1 MAKKEPSPARPSLI
15 GRLAYWL
22 AVLGIW
28 GAVLLIGVVAWYAYD
43 LPDVDAPGAPR
54 PRPALL
60 LHYADGSPLARF
72 GDLYGAEVALDE
84 LPPVMPQAV
93 LAIEDRRFR
102 WHFGIDLIGLA
113 RAAVAN
119 LRAGRIVQGGS
130 TITQQLAKN
139 LFLKPE
145 RTIKRKVQ
153 EVLLA
158 FWLEANFSKDEI
170 LTLYLNRVYLG
181 AGTYGVEAAAQRYFG
196 LSARRL
202 SLGQAAL
209 LAGLLKA
216 PTRYAPTT
224 SPRRARG
231 RAQVVLASMVRSG
244 AISQAQATTA
254 GQRLAGLRP
263 PRKLP
268 ARTRTGRY
276 AADWIVEQVS
286 GYSGHARRDISVTT
300 TLDAGL
306 QKLAERVIE
315 SQLAAAGK
323 RLAVSQAALV
333 AMSPAGAVRALVGG
347 RDYRLSQF
355 NRASQAR
362 RQPGSTFKL
371 FVYLAGLEAG
381 LKPETQM
388 RDEPLTVAG
397 WSPRN
402 YSGKYAGP
410 VSLTQAFARSINT
423 VAVKVAERAGRRRV
437 VEAAARLGVTS
448 PLPAHPSTAL
458 GTVGISLLEMTT
470 AYATVAAGGRGVW
483 SHGISTISEIGGARI
498 HRRSGSGPGRVM
510 APGVAADLDAMLR
523 AAVAEGGGRAARLS
537 IATAGKTGTSQG
549 HRDAWFIGY
558 AGDLV
563 TGVWVGNDDEKAMKR
578 VTGAGLPA
586 RIWRAFMA
594 RAAVATPAEG
604 RAAKAGRP
612 VAPATVVPDAAGR

>member
-1 MAKKEPSPARPSLI
+1 MAKKPTTPDRPGLI

-22 AVLGIW
+22 VVLGIW
-28 GAVLLIGVVAWYAYD
+28 SAVALIGVVAWYAYD
-43 LPDVDAPGAPR
+43 LPDVDGPGAPK
-54 PRPALL
+54 PRPAVLI
-60 LHYADGSPLARF
+60 HYADGSPLARF
-72 GDLYGAEVALDE
+72 GDLYGTEVALDE

-102 WHFGIDLIGLA
+102 WHFGIDLIGLV

-119 LRAGRIVQGGS
+119 FKAGRIVQGGS

-145 RTIKRKVQ
+145 RTIKRKAQ

-158 FWLEANFSKDEI
+158 LWLEAHFSKDEI

-196 LSARRL
+196 ISARRL

-216 PTRYAPTT
+216 PTRYAPTS
-224 SPRRARG
+224 SPRRARA
-231 RAQVVLASMVRSG
+231 RAKVVLASMVRSG
-244 AISQAQATTA
+244 AITKAQATKA
-254 GQRLAGLRP
+254 GQSLANLRA
-263 PRKLP
+263 RRQRP
-268 ARTRTGRY
+268 ARARAGRY
-276 AADWIVEQVS
+276 AADWIVEQVP
-286 GYSGHARRDISVTT
+286 GYSGHARRDIVVTT
-300 TLDAGL
+300 TLDAEL
-306 QKLAERVIE
+306 QELAERVVE
-315 SQLAAAGK
+315 SQLAADGK
-323 RLAVSQAALV
+323 RLAASQAALV
-333 AMSPAGAVRALVGG
+333 AMSRHGAVRALVGG

-381 LKPETQM
+381 LRPETQM
-388 RDEPLTVAG
+388 HDEPLTVAG

-423 VAVKVAERAGRRRV
+423 VAVKVAERAGRGRV
-437 VEAAARLGVTS
+437 VEAAARLGITS

-458 GTVGISLLEMTT
+458 GTVGISLLEMTA
-470 AYATVAAGGRGVW
+470 AYATVAAGGQGVW
-483 SHGISTISEIGGARI
+483 SHGISAIAEVGGGEI
-498 HRRSGSGPGRVM
+498 HRRTGSGPGRVM

-523 AAVAEGGGRAARLS
+523 AAVERGGGRAARLDF
-537 IATAGKTGTSQG
+537 ATAGKTGTSQG

-563 TGVWVGNDDEKAMKR
+563 AGVWVGNDDEKEMKR
-578 VTGAGLPA
+578 VTGSGLPA

-594 RAAVATPAEG
+594 KATVEG
-604 RAAKAGRP
+604 KGKSGHRP
-612 VAPATVVPDAAGR
+612 VPPTTVAPEAAGR